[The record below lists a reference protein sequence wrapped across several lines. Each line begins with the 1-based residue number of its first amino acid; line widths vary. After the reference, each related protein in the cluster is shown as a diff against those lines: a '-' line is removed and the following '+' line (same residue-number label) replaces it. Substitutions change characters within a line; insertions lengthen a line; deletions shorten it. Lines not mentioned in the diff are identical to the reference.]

1 MRPEVRK
8 GLFFRRARQRAER
21 YLQEPEKLR
30 GLVERASRKASERV
44 SALDPLRERLAACFR
59 LIKAYGQGRYRTIPW
74 NSVLILVAAVVYF
87 VMPIDAVPDF
97 ILGLGLLD
105 DAALLGWAL
114 KTFQSDIDV
123 FLAWEREQEEQP

>member
-1 MRPEVRK
+1 MSPEVSK

-30 GLVERASRKASERV
+30 SLVERASRKAGERV
-44 SALDPLRERLAACFR
+44 GALEPLRERLAACFR
-59 LIKAYGQGRYRTIPW
+59 LIKAYAQGRYRTIPW
-74 NSVLILVAAVVYF
+74 NSLLILVAAVVYF
-87 VMPIDAVPDF
+87 VMPIDAMPDF

-114 KTFQSDIDV
+114 RTFKSDIDV
-123 FLAWEREQEEQP
+123 FLEWEAGQEEL

>member
-1 MRPEVRK
+1 MFDTLTASIVVF
-8 GLFFRRARQRAER
+8 GAA
-21 YLQEPEKLR
+21 
-30 GLVERASRKASERV
+30 GLVII
-44 SALDPLRERLAACFR
+44 LA
-59 LIKAYGQGRYRTIPW
+59 
-74 NSVLILVAAVVYF
+74 VAVVYF

-97 ILGLGLLD
+97 IPGLGLLD